1 MKYLRKTR
9 FYRAEISLCY
19 HLKETCTVPISS
31 YPLASPSSPLALPVP
46 SLPIPQHK
54 IPRQRVGRLSKLP
67 RGGTE
72 VPDGSSDEGGSGDI
86 WLQEETRQVAGEV
99 LGCDFDALES
109 RISVADLSKLS
120 CILKM
125 SDRREIMREACGST
139 LSMSGAPC
147 KINICGTSY
156 LLVVVYHYVSRDFPY
171 NALSNSS
178 TPKAGGTMCY
188 VRK

>member
-125 SDRREIMREACGST
+125 SSSPALGHHDQVRRKGEVRLGLGSGQ
-139 LSMSGAPC
+139 S
-147 KINICGTSY
+147 
-156 LLVVVYHYVSRDFPY
+156 
-171 NALSNSS
+171 
-178 TPKAGGTMCY
+178 
-188 VRK
+188 